1 MKKRVLIVD
10 DNAMFLDSARDVLEG
25 EAYLVVTVE
34 SGEEA
39 LRRTQVQDFPVV
51 LMDIKMGGLNG
62 VETFIEMKRY
72 RPDARVIICTA
83 HLVESLIQRA
93 EQEGAFAIL
102 KKPIRTDL
110 LLKTIERAFETHP
123 WAHP

>member
-1 MKKRVLIVD
+1 MEKRVLIVD

>member
-25 EAYLVVTVE
+25 EASLVVTVE